1 MENVRWCPEGVI
13 DVFGVFVTS
22 AEPFGQGSVAIDH
35 CCFSWSPLRAGHLR
49 ASTASARREF
59 SPVGT
64 VVRRGRTIARYG
76 FQPAL
81 IYPQIRIHPQRLP
94 AGKFESVDRSNI
106 ENMFEHVGIG
116 VSRTLVHD
124 VGVVDLMIHF
134 ARVENQSAAGRL
146 TAIAD
151 LAMLRVDDHAGRQ
164 WWACDG
170 WDAAVAEVGA
180 ALGIG
185 KREASGQLSIA
196 VALRFRLPRVAA
208 VFVDGGVSARTVG
221 AICWRTRL
229 VEDPNTLA
237 VIDAA
242 LAGALCEWAGLSR
255 KKIEKK
261 IDGWVQKF
269 DPAAVLK
276 VRSAARRRG
285 VGVGKPDDETG
296 VASIWG
302 ALLATDAE
310 LLDRVLTEMARQVC
324 ENDPRTFGQR
334 RADALGVLAARGDR
348 LACQCGDPDCPAAG
362 PDARATAVMIHVLTD
377 GLPVPVADPLLHGD
391 PAAPATPASTR
402 SASEPVFT
410 PEPVPVSAPENGTT
424 STPMSMP
431 DSAPVADSQP
441 AETPAPPAAEP
452 AGDAASTSSS
462 PVSAP
467 VPTPAPAKPP
477 APVRTPV
484 GYVLGGGVVPPA
496 VLADLVAR
504 GAKVRAVASAADLD
518 EVPRYRP
525 SAAMDEFVRMRA
537 MTCMFPGCDHP
548 ATASDIDH
556 TVPWPAG
563 PTHPGNLS
571 PKCRKHHLL
580 KTFYGGPD
588 GWRDRQQP
596 DGSIVWTAPT
606 GHTYISVPESRI
618 LFPRTVTD
626 TPLPNPPP
634 NGTDLD
640 TTAAP
645 GRGVMMPLRR
655 RTRAQDQAQQIAYER
670 ALNQADIDAEE
681 AAQEAF
687 DRLRK
692 ERQEREARRAEEQQ
706 SHETTE
712 HRPVDSDIPPPL

>member
-1 MENVRWCPEGVI
+1 
-13 DVFGVFVTS
+13 
-22 AEPFGQGSVAIDH
+22 
-35 CCFSWSPLRAGHLR
+35 
-49 ASTASARREF
+49 
-59 SPVGT
+59 
-64 VVRRGRTIARYG
+64 
-76 FQPAL
+76 
-81 IYPQIRIHPQRLP
+81 
-94 AGKFESVDRSNI
+94 
-106 ENMFEHVGIG
+106 MFEHSGVGAGG
-116 VSRTLVHD
+116 VPVHD
-124 VGVVDLMIHF
+124 AGVVDLMIHF
-134 ARVENQSAAGRL
+134 ARVENQCAAGRL
-146 TAIAD
+146 TAVAD
-151 LAMLRVDDHAGRQ
+151 LAMLRVDDQDGRQ

-208 VFVDGGVSARTVG
+208 VFADGGVSARTVG

-242 LAGALCEWAGLSR
+242 LAGALSEWAGLSR

-362 PDARATAVMIHVLTD
+362 PDARATAVMIHVLTN
-377 GLPVPVADPLLHGD
+377 GLPAPVADPLLSGD
-391 PAAPATPASTR
+391 PAAPLVPTPAP
-402 SASEPVFT
+402 SAPEPVFT
-410 PEPVPVSAPENGTT
+410 PQPDRAPEPVFAPAPAPAAEPANDMA
-424 STPMSMP
+424 STPMPMSDP
-431 DSAPVADSQP
+431 APVADSRA
-441 AETPAPPAAEP
+441 AETLAPVAFEP
-452 AGDAASTSSS
+452 ASDSTSTPVADAA
-462 PVSAP
+462 
-467 VPTPAPAKPP
+467 PTPAPTPATAPVPESAPAPAPARPP
-477 APVRTPV
+477 APVRAPV
-484 GYVLGGGVVPPA
+484 GYVLGGGVIPPT

-504 GAKVRAVASAADLD
+504 GAKVRSVASAADLD

-563 PTHPGNLS
+563 PTHPGNLN

-588 GWRDRQQP
+588 GWQDRQQP
-596 DGSIVWTAPT
+596 DGTIVWTAPT

-618 LFPRTVTD
+618 LFPRTITD

-634 NGTDLD
+634 DATDLD
-640 TTAAP
+640 TTTAP
-645 GRGVMMPLRR
+645 GRSIMMPIRR

-670 ALNQADIDAEE
+670 ALNEAELQKIADGEE
-681 AAQEAF
+681 AAA
-687 DRLRK
+687 RRHAA
-692 ERQEREARRAEEQQ
+692 REAARQAEEQQ
-706 SHETTE
+706 QSREAAE
-712 HRPVDSDIPPPL
+712 PPPADSDVPPPL

>member
-1 MENVRWCPEGVI
+1 
-13 DVFGVFVTS
+13 
-22 AEPFGQGSVAIDH
+22 
-35 CCFSWSPLRAGHLR
+35 
-49 ASTASARREF
+49 
-59 SPVGT
+59 
-64 VVRRGRTIARYG
+64 
-76 FQPAL
+76 
-81 IYPQIRIHPQRLP
+81 
-94 AGKFESVDRSNI
+94 
-106 ENMFEHVGIG
+106 MFEHVGIG
-116 VSRTLVHD
+116 AGGVLVHD

-151 LAMLRVDDHAGRQ
+151 LAMLRVDDQDGRQ

-180 ALGIG
+180 ALGLG

-196 VALRFRLPRVAA
+196 VALRFRLPKVAA
-208 VFVDGGVSARTVG
+208 VFADGGVSARTVG

-261 IDGWVQKF
+261 IDGWVHKF

-324 ENDPRTFGQR
+324 EHDRRTFGQR

-348 LACQCGDPDCPAAG
+348 LACLCGDPDCPAAG

-391 PAAPATPASTR
+391 PDAPATPASTR

-410 PEPVPVSAPENGTT
+410 PEPAPASEPAFPPAPEPA
-424 STPMSMP
+424 SSATPEP
-431 DSAPVADSQP
+431 GPVATPAHTPAPATDSQP
-441 AETPAPPAAEP
+441 AEAPATAAAEP
-452 AGDAASTSSS
+452 ASDT
-462 PVSAP
+462 
-467 VPTPAPAKPP
+467 VPTPAADAAPTPVPSPARVP

-504 GAKVRAVASAADLD
+504 GAKVRTVASAADLD
-518 EVPRYRP
+518 EVRRYRP

-556 TVPWPAG
+556 AVPWPAG

-606 GHTYISVPESRI
+606 GHTYISVPGSRI

-634 NGTDLD
+634 DGTDLD
-640 TTAAP
+640 TSTAP
-645 GRGVMMPLRR
+645 GRDIMMPLRR

-687 DRLRK
+687 DRQRK
-692 ERQEREARRAEEQQ
+692 ERQEREAAEAAETAAAAESAEQQ
-706 SHETTE
+706 
-712 HRPVDSDIPPPL
+712 DIPPPV

>member
-1 MENVRWCPEGVI
+1 
-13 DVFGVFVTS
+13 
-22 AEPFGQGSVAIDH
+22 
-35 CCFSWSPLRAGHLR
+35 
-49 ASTASARREF
+49 
-59 SPVGT
+59 
-64 VVRRGRTIARYG
+64 
-76 FQPAL
+76 
-81 IYPQIRIHPQRLP
+81 
-94 AGKFESVDRSNI
+94 
-106 ENMFEHVGIG
+106 MFEHSGIG
-116 VSRTLVHD
+116 AGGVLLHD
-124 VGVVDLMIHF
+124 AGVVDLMIHF

-151 LAMLRVDDHAGRQ
+151 LAMLRVDDQDGRQ

-180 ALGIG
+180 ALGLG

-196 VALRFRLPRVAA
+196 VALRFRLPKVAA
-208 VFVDGGVSARTVG
+208 VFADGGVSARTVG
-221 AICWRTRL
+221 TICWRTRL

-285 VGVGKPDDETG
+285 VGIGKPDDETG

-324 ENDPRTFGQR
+324 DQDPRTFGQR

-377 GLPVPVADPLLHGD
+377 GLPVPVADPLLNGD

-410 PEPVPVSAPENGTT
+410 PEPAPEHFFTAE
-424 STPMSMP
+424 PEP
-431 DSAPVADSQP
+431 VREPAPALAADSRP
-441 AETPAPPAAEP
+441 ADTPTPAAAAPASDPAPTPAAP
-452 AGDAASTSSS
+452 A
-462 PVSAP
+462 AP
-467 VPTPAPAKPP
+467 VPASVPAAAKPP

-504 GAKVRAVASAADLD
+504 GAKVRTVASAADLD

-634 NGTDLD
+634 DAIDLD
-640 TTAAP
+640 TTAPAP
-645 GRGVMMPLRR
+645 GRDIMMPLRR

-670 ALNQADIDAEE
+670 ALNQADIDAQE

-687 DRLRK
+687 DRQRK
-692 ERQEREARRAEEQQ
+692 ERQEREAARQAEEQQQ

-712 HRPVDSDIPPPL
+712 RPPADTDIPPPL

>member
-1 MENVRWCPEGVI
+1 
-13 DVFGVFVTS
+13 
-22 AEPFGQGSVAIDH
+22 
-35 CCFSWSPLRAGHLR
+35 
-49 ASTASARREF
+49 
-59 SPVGT
+59 
-64 VVRRGRTIARYG
+64 
-76 FQPAL
+76 
-81 IYPQIRIHPQRLP
+81 
-94 AGKFESVDRSNI
+94 
-106 ENMFEHVGIG
+106 MFEHSGIG
-116 VSRTLVHD
+116 AGGVPVHD
-124 VGVVDLMIHF
+124 AGVVDLMIHF
-134 ARVENQSAAGRL
+134 ARVENQCAAGRL
-146 TAIAD
+146 TAVAD
-151 LAMLRVDDHAGRQ
+151 LAMLRVDDQDGRQ

-208 VFVDGGVSARTVG
+208 VFADGGVSARTVG

-242 LAGALCEWAGLSR
+242 LAGALSEWAGLSR

-334 RADALGVLAARGDR
+334 RADALGVLAARGDL
-348 LACQCGDPDCPAAG
+348 LACQCGNPDCPAAG
-362 PDARATAVMIHVLTD
+362 PDARATAVMIHVLTN
-377 GLPVPVADPLLHGD
+377 GLPAPVPDPLLSGD
-391 PAAPATPASTR
+391 PAAPLVPTPAP
-402 SASEPVFT
+402 SAPEPVFT
-410 PEPVPVSAPENGTT
+410 PEPVFAPAPAPAAEPANDMA
-424 STPMSMP
+424 STPMPMSEP
-431 DSAPVADSQP
+431 APVADSRA
-441 AETPAPPAAEP
+441 AETLAPVAFEP
-452 AGDAASTSSS
+452 ASDSTSTPVVDAAPT
-462 PVSAP
+462 PATAP
-467 VPTPAPAKPP
+467 VPESAPAPAPARPP
-477 APVRTPV
+477 APVRAPV
-484 GYVLGGGVVPPA
+484 GYVLGGGVIPPT

-504 GAKVRAVASAADLD
+504 GAKVRSVASAADLD

-563 PTHPGNLS
+563 PTHPGNLN

-588 GWRDRQQP
+588 GWQDRQQP
-596 DGSIVWTAPT
+596 DGTIVWTAPT

-618 LFPRTVTD
+618 LFPRTITD

-634 NGTDLD
+634 ETVDLD
-640 TTAAP
+640 TVTAP
-645 GRGVMMPLRR
+645 GRSIMMPIRR

-670 ALNQADIDAEE
+670 ALNEAELQKIADGEE
-681 AAQEAF
+681 AAA
-687 DRLRK
+687 RRHAA
-692 ERQEREARRAEEQQ
+692 REAARQAEEQQ
-706 SHETTE
+706 QSREAAE
-712 HRPVDSDIPPPL
+712 PPPADSDVPPPL

>member
-1 MENVRWCPEGVI
+1 
-13 DVFGVFVTS
+13 
-22 AEPFGQGSVAIDH
+22 
-35 CCFSWSPLRAGHLR
+35 
-49 ASTASARREF
+49 
-59 SPVGT
+59 
-64 VVRRGRTIARYG
+64 
-76 FQPAL
+76 
-81 IYPQIRIHPQRLP
+81 
-94 AGKFESVDRSNI
+94 
-106 ENMFEHVGIG
+106 MFEHVGIG
-116 VSRTLVHD
+116 AGGVLVHD
-124 VGVVDLMIHF
+124 ASVVDAVVHF
-134 ARVENQSAAGRL
+134 ARVSNVAECGKFR
-146 TAIAD
+146 AIAD
-151 LAMLRVDDHAGRQ
+151 LVALRVDDEDGRQ

-208 VFVDGGVSARTVG
+208 VFADGGVSARTVG
-221 AICWRTRL
+221 TICWRTRL

-237 VIDAA
+237 VIDVA
-242 LAGALCEWAGLSR
+242 LAGALSEWAGLSR
-255 KKIEKK
+255 KKIERK

-302 ALLATDAE
+302 ALLATDAD
-310 LLDRVLTEMARQVC
+310 LLDRVLDEMARQVC
-324 ENDPRTFGQR
+324 EDDPRTFGQR

-348 LACQCGDPDCPAAG
+348 LVCQCGNPDCPAAG
-362 PDARATAVMIHVLTD
+362 PDARAAAVMIHVLTD
-377 GLPVPVADPLLHGD
+377 RLPTPVADPLLHGD
-391 PAAPATPASTR
+391 PAAPLTPTAP
-402 SASEPVFT
+402 APEPVLT
-410 PEPVPVSAPENGTT
+410 PEPAPEPAPEPEHAPESVFTAQPEPAPADDMA
-424 STPMSMP
+424 PMP
-431 DSAPVADSQP
+431 APAPATVSRP
-441 AETPAPPAAEP
+441 AENPTPDDAEP
-452 AGDAASTSSS
+452 AGDAASTHEAHAAH
-462 PVSAP
+462 PP
-467 VPTPAPAKPP
+467 VPTSAPTSTKPP
-477 APVRTPV
+477 APVCTPV

-504 GAKVRAVASAADLD
+504 GAKVRTVASAADLD

-525 SAAMDEFVRMRA
+525 SAAMDEFVRVRA
-537 MTCMFPGCDHP
+537 MTCMFPGCDQP

-556 TVPWPAG
+556 TIPWPVG

-588 GWRDRQQP
+588 GWSDRQQP
-596 DGSIVWTAPT
+596 DGTIVWTAPT

-634 NGTDLD
+634 QDTDLD

-645 GRGVMMPLRR
+645 GRGVMMPIRR
-655 RTRAQDQAQQIAYER
+655 RTRAQNQAQQIAYER
-670 ALNQADIDAEE
+670 ALNQADIDERE

-687 DRLRK
+687 ARQRK
-692 ERQEREARRAEEQQ
+692 ERQEREAAETAAAAESAEQQ
-706 SHETTE
+706 
-712 HRPVDSDIPPPL
+712 DIPPPL

>member
-1 MENVRWCPEGVI
+1 
-13 DVFGVFVTS
+13 
-22 AEPFGQGSVAIDH
+22 
-35 CCFSWSPLRAGHLR
+35 
-49 ASTASARREF
+49 
-59 SPVGT
+59 
-64 VVRRGRTIARYG
+64 
-76 FQPAL
+76 
-81 IYPQIRIHPQRLP
+81 
-94 AGKFESVDRSNI
+94 
-106 ENMFEHVGIG
+106 MFEHVGVG
-116 VSRTLVHD
+116 AGGTLVHD
-124 VGVVDLMIHF
+124 VSVVDAIIHF
-134 ARVENQSAAGRL
+134 ARVAAVAECGKFR
-146 TAIAD
+146 AIAD
-151 LAMLRVDDHAGRQ
+151 LAALRVDDQGDRQ

-208 VFVDGGVSARTVG
+208 VFADGGVSARTVG

-242 LAGALCEWAGLSR
+242 LAGALSEWAGLSR

-285 VGVGKPDDETG
+285 VRVGKPDDETG

-324 ENDPRTFGQR
+324 ENDPRTFAQR

-348 LACQCGDPDCPAAG
+348 LACQCGIPDCPAAG

-377 GLPVPVADPLLHGD
+377 ALPAPVADPLLSGD
-391 PAAPATPASTR
+391 PAAPLVPAPSAREPEPQPAAEPRPGPDRAEAPAPIADGEATPA
-402 SASEPVFT
+402 
-410 PEPVPVSAPENGTT
+410 
-424 STPMSMP
+424 PMPNPAM
-431 DSAPVADSQP
+431 AADSRP
-441 AETPAPPAAEP
+441 AETPVPAAVETASDTAP
-452 AGDAASTSSS
+452 TAVAHVAAG
-462 PVSAP
+462 PAP
-467 VPTPAPAKPP
+467 VPSPAKPP

-484 GYVLGGGVVPPA
+484 GYVVGGGVVPPA

-504 GAKVRAVASAADLD
+504 GATIRTVASGTGLD
-518 EVPRYRP
+518 GVPRYRP
-525 SAAMDEFVRMRA
+525 SAAIDEFVRMRA
-537 MTCMFPGCDHP
+537 MTCMFPGCDQP
-548 ATASDIDH
+548 ATACDIDH
-556 TVPWPAG
+556 TIAWPAG

-596 DGSIVWTAPT
+596 DGTIVWTAPT
-606 GHTYISVPESRI
+606 GHTYTSVPGSRI
-618 LFPRTVTD
+618 LFPRRVTD

-634 NGTDLD
+634 DSADLD
-640 TTAAP
+640 TDTSPAP
-645 GRGVMMPLRR
+645 GRGLMMPIRR
-655 RTRAQDQAQQIAYER
+655 RTRAQNQAQQIAYER
-670 ALNQADIDAEE
+670 ALNQADIDARQ

-687 DRLRK
+687 DRQRK
-692 ERQEREARRAEEQQ
+692 ERKEREEREATEAAESAEQQ
-706 SHETTE
+706 
-712 HRPVDSDIPPPL
+712 DIPPPAASTSTSGDEN

>member
-1 MENVRWCPEGVI
+1 
-13 DVFGVFVTS
+13 
-22 AEPFGQGSVAIDH
+22 
-35 CCFSWSPLRAGHLR
+35 
-49 ASTASARREF
+49 
-59 SPVGT
+59 
-64 VVRRGRTIARYG
+64 
-76 FQPAL
+76 
-81 IYPQIRIHPQRLP
+81 
-94 AGKFESVDRSNI
+94 
-106 ENMFEHVGIG
+106 MFEHSGIG
-116 VSRTLVHD
+116 AGGVPVHD
-124 VGVVDLMIHF
+124 AGVVDLMIHF
-134 ARVENQSAAGRL
+134 ARVENQCAAGRL
-146 TAIAD
+146 TAVAD
-151 LAMLRVDDHAGRQ
+151 LAMLRVDDQDGRQ

-208 VFVDGGVSARTVG
+208 VFADGGVSARTVG

-242 LAGALCEWAGLSR
+242 LAGALSEWAGLSR

-334 RADALGVLAARGDR
+334 RADALGVLAARGDL
-348 LACQCGDPDCPAAG
+348 LACQCGNPDCPAAG
-362 PDARATAVMIHVLTD
+362 PDARATAVMIHVLTN
-377 GLPVPVADPLLHGD
+377 GLPAPVADPLLSGD
-391 PAAPATPASTR
+391 PAAPLVPTPAP
-402 SASEPVFT
+402 SAPEPVFT
-410 PEPVPVSAPENGTT
+410 PQPDRAPEPVFAPAPAPAAEPANDMA
-424 STPMSMP
+424 STPMPMSDP
-431 DSAPVADSQP
+431 APVADSRA
-441 AETPAPPAAEP
+441 AETLAPVAFEPGGDIVPTPMPAAATAQSPAPSPAPAPPR
-452 AGDAASTSSS
+452 
-462 PVSAP
+462 
-467 VPTPAPAKPP
+467 PP

-484 GYVLGGGVVPPA
+484 GYVLGGGVIPPT

-504 GAKVRAVASAADLD
+504 GAKVRSVASAADLD

-563 PTHPGNLS
+563 PTHPGNLN

-588 GWRDRQQP
+588 GWQDRQQP
-596 DGSIVWTAPT
+596 DGTIVWTAPT

-618 LFPRTVTD
+618 LFPRTITD

-634 NGTDLD
+634 ETVDLD
-640 TTAAP
+640 TVTAP
-645 GRGVMMPLRR
+645 GRSIMMPIRR

-670 ALNQADIDAEE
+670 ALNQADIDAQE
-681 AAQEAF
+681 AAKEAF
-687 DRLRK
+687 ARQRK
-692 ERQEREARRAEEQQ
+692 EREEREAAEAAAAAESAEQQ
-706 SHETTE
+706 
-712 HRPVDSDIPPPL
+712 DIPPPV

>member
-1 MENVRWCPEGVI
+1 
-13 DVFGVFVTS
+13 
-22 AEPFGQGSVAIDH
+22 
-35 CCFSWSPLRAGHLR
+35 
-49 ASTASARREF
+49 
-59 SPVGT
+59 
-64 VVRRGRTIARYG
+64 
-76 FQPAL
+76 
-81 IYPQIRIHPQRLP
+81 
-94 AGKFESVDRSNI
+94 
-106 ENMFEHVGIG
+106 MFEHSGIG
-116 VSRTLVHD
+116 AGGVPVHD
-124 VGVVDLMIHF
+124 AGVVDLMIHF
-134 ARVENQSAAGRL
+134 ARVSNVAECGKFR
-146 TAIAD
+146 AIAD
-151 LAMLRVDDHAGRQ
+151 LVALRVDDQDGRQ

-180 ALGIG
+180 ALGLG

-208 VFVDGGVSARTVG
+208 VFADGGVSARTAG

-229 VEDPNTLA
+229 VEDANTLA

-324 ENDPRTFGQR
+324 DQDPRTFGQR

-348 LACQCGDPDCPAAG
+348 LACQCGNPDCPAAG
-362 PDARATAVMIHVLTD
+362 PDARAAAVMIHVLTN
-377 GLPVPVADPLLHGD
+377 GLPAPVADPLLSGD
-391 PAAPATPASTR
+391 PAAPLVPTPAR
-402 SASEPVFT
+402 SAPEPVFT
-410 PEPVPVSAPENGTT
+410 SEPQAAPEPVVAPEPAPAAEPANDTAPT
-424 STPMSMP
+424 PTPMSEP
-431 DSAPVADSQP
+431 APVADSRP
-441 AETPAPPAAEP
+441 AETVAPAAADPASETAPTQTAGPAPESCPAP
-452 AGDAASTSSS
+452 VSS
-462 PVSAP
+462 PSVATA
-467 VPTPAPAKPP
+467 VKPP

-484 GYVLGGGVVPPA
+484 GYVLGGGVVPPT

-504 GAKVRAVASAADLD
+504 GAKVRSVASAADLD

-563 PTHPGNLS
+563 PTHPGNLN

-588 GWRDRQQP
+588 GWQDRQQP
-596 DGSIVWTAPT
+596 DGTIVWTAPT

-618 LFPRTVTD
+618 LFPRTITD

-634 NGTDLD
+634 DAGDLD
-640 TTAAP
+640 TTTAP
-645 GRGVMMPLRR
+645 GRDIMMPIRR

-670 ALNQADIDAEE
+670 ALNQADIDAQEAAREAFARQRKEREERE
-681 AAQEAF
+681 AAQTA
-687 DRLRK
+687 
-692 ERQEREARRAEEQQ
+692 AAAEPAEQQ
-706 SHETTE
+706 
-712 HRPVDSDIPPPL
+712 DIPPPL

>member
-1 MENVRWCPEGVI
+1 
-13 DVFGVFVTS
+13 
-22 AEPFGQGSVAIDH
+22 
-35 CCFSWSPLRAGHLR
+35 
-49 ASTASARREF
+49 
-59 SPVGT
+59 
-64 VVRRGRTIARYG
+64 
-76 FQPAL
+76 
-81 IYPQIRIHPQRLP
+81 
-94 AGKFESVDRSNI
+94 
-106 ENMFEHVGIG
+106 MFEREGIG
-116 VSRTLVHD
+116 AGGVLVHD

-151 LAMLRVDDHAGRQ
+151 LAMLRVDDQQGRQ

-196 VALRFRLPRVAA
+196 VALRFRLPKVAA
-208 VFVDGGVSARTVG
+208 VFADGGVSARTVG
-221 AICWRTRL
+221 TICWRTRL

-261 IDGWVQKF
+261 IDGWVHKF

-296 VASIWG
+296 TASIWG

-324 ENDPRTFGQR
+324 DNDPRTFGQR

-391 PAAPATPASTR
+391 PAAPVVPTPAPAATDPVFGAEPEAAPESQPEPVF
-402 SASEPVFT
+402 APQSEPV
-410 PEPVPVSAPENGTT
+410 PAPAND
-424 STPMSMP
+424 P
-431 DSAPVADSQP
+431 APAADSRP
-441 AETPAPPAAEP
+441 ADTPAPPAAEP
-452 AGDAASTSSS
+452 ASDSTS
-462 PVSAP
+462 
-467 VPTPAPAKPP
+467 TPAPAATTAQSPESAFTPVPSSARPP

-484 GYVLGGGVVPPA
+484 GYVVGGGVVPPA

-504 GAKVRAVASAADLD
+504 GAKVRTVASAADLD

-556 TVPWPAG
+556 TIPWPAG
-563 PTHPGNLS
+563 PTHPGNLN

-588 GWRDRQQP
+588 GWQDRQQP
-596 DGSIVWTAPT
+596 DGTIVWTAPT
-606 GHTYISVPESRI
+606 GHTYITVPESRI
-618 LFPRTVTD
+618 LFPRTITD

-634 NGTDLD
+634 ETVDLD
-640 TTAAP
+640 ATTAP
-645 GRGVMMPLRR
+645 GRSIMMPIRR
-655 RTRAQDQAQQIAYER
+655 RTRAQDQAQRNAYER
-670 ALNQADIDAEE
+670 ALNQADIDAQE
-681 AAQEAF
+681 AAREAF
-687 DRLRK
+687 ARQRK
-692 ERQEREARRAEEQQ
+692 EREEREAAEAAAAAESAEQQ
-706 SHETTE
+706 
-712 HRPVDSDIPPPL
+712 DIPPPV

>member
-1 MENVRWCPEGVI
+1 
-13 DVFGVFVTS
+13 
-22 AEPFGQGSVAIDH
+22 
-35 CCFSWSPLRAGHLR
+35 
-49 ASTASARREF
+49 
-59 SPVGT
+59 
-64 VVRRGRTIARYG
+64 
-76 FQPAL
+76 
-81 IYPQIRIHPQRLP
+81 
-94 AGKFESVDRSNI
+94 
-106 ENMFEHVGIG
+106 MFEHSGIG
-116 VSRTLVHD
+116 ADGVPVHD

-134 ARVENQSAAGRL
+134 ARVSNVAECGKFR
-146 TAIAD
+146 AIAD
-151 LAMLRVDDHAGRQ
+151 LVALRVDDQDGRQ

-208 VFVDGGVSARTVG
+208 VFADGGVSARTVG

-229 VEDPNTLA
+229 VEDANTLA

-242 LAGALCEWAGLSR
+242 LAGALSEWAGLSR
-255 KKIEKK
+255 KKIERK

-285 VGVGKPDDETG
+285 IGVGKPDDETG

-348 LACQCGDPDCPAAG
+348 LACQCGNPDCPAAG
-362 PDARATAVMIHVLTD
+362 PDARATAVMIHVLTN
-377 GLPVPVADPLLHGD
+377 GLPAPVPDPLLSGD
-391 PAAPATPASTR
+391 PAAPLVPTPAP
-402 SASEPVFT
+402 SAPEPVFT
-410 PEPVPVSAPENGTT
+410 PQPDRAPEPVFAPEPAPAAEPANDMA
-424 STPMSMP
+424 STPMPMSDP
-431 DSAPVADSQP
+431 APVADSRA
-441 AETPAPPAAEP
+441 AETLAPVAFEP
-452 AGDAASTSSS
+452 ASDSTSTPVADAA
-462 PVSAP
+462 
-467 VPTPAPAKPP
+467 PTPAT
-477 APVRTPV
+477 APVRAPV
-484 GYVLGGGVVPPA
+484 GYVLGGGVVPPT

-504 GAKVRAVASAADLD
+504 GANVRSVASASDLD

-525 SAAMDEFVRMRA
+525 SVAMDEFVRMRA

-563 PTHPGNLS
+563 PTHPGNLN

-580 KTFYGGPD
+580 KTFYGGPG
-588 GWRDRQQP
+588 GWQDRQQP
-596 DGSIVWTAPT
+596 DGTIVWTAPT

-618 LFPRTVTD
+618 LFPRKHLD
-626 TPLPNPPP
+626 TPLSNPPP
-634 NGTDLD
+634 ETVDLD
-640 TTAAP
+640 TATAP
-645 GRGVMMPLRR
+645 GRDIMMPIRR
-655 RTRAQDQAQQIAYER
+655 RTRAQEQAQQIAYER
-670 ALNQADIDAEE
+670 ALNQADIDVQE
-681 AAQEAF
+681 AAREAF
-687 DRLRK
+687 ARQRR
-692 ERQEREARRAEEQQ
+692 EREEREAAEAAAAAESAGQQ
-706 SHETTE
+706 
-712 HRPVDSDIPPPL
+712 DIPPPR